1 MPQIVTVLEIM
12 IEIDTIKSHTQ
23 MLELWSL

>member
-1 MPQIVTVLEIM
+1 MPQIVTVLEII

-23 MLELWSL
+23 MLELWPL